1 MGKNKKIMIIA
12 GEISGD
18 LYGHPLVLEL
28 AKLDPDAKIC
38 GVGGPKMKSTGM
50 EVFYDSSSWGT
61 IGMIEAIKK
70 LPYLYFV
77 FYDVSRKLKQIRPDV
92 LVLIDYP
99 GFNMRLCRYAKELG
113 IPTLY
118 YFPPAKWTYNPEDV
132 FDAAQNITRVAAPFT
147 HTDEI
152 YKKAGAN
159 VEFVGNPLLEIVK
172 TRQSRSEILKKMSL
186 PENARLISLLPG
198 SRSME
203 VRYMLPVLAET
214 AAKLAKSLNNVN
226 FVMPVSSSTISRG
239 TGITL
244 DYIKSELEKSGVEI
258 KLEIDST
265 YDILAVSDF
274 SIITSGTATLEA
286 ACLMTPMVII
296 YKVSLL
302 TELFARTMTSLPKY
316 FGLPNLILNRQVVPE
331 FIQKDV
337 TPDNISNAVL
347 EILNSS
353 EKLSDMKSSLGQVIK
368 NLGEAGAT
376 KKVAGMVMEMISK

>member
-1 MGKNKKIMIIA
+1 MKKDKKIMIIA

-28 AKLDPDAKIC
+28 MKSGRRFEIC
-38 GVGGPKMKSTGM
+38 GIGGPRMKSAGM
-50 EVFYDSSSWGT
+50 KTFYDSSSWGT

-70 LPYLYFV
+70 LPYLYWAY
-77 FYDVSRKLKQIRPDV
+77 YDISEKLKRIMPDV

-99 GFNMRLCRYAKELG
+99 GFNMRLCRRAKQLG

-118 YFPPAKWTYNPEDV
+118 YFPPSKWSYNHEDV
-132 FDAAQNITRVAAPFT
+132 CDAARTITKVAAPFE
-147 HTDEI
+147 HTYDI

-172 TRQSRSEILKKMSL
+172 TRNSRAEILKKL
-186 PENARLISLLPG
+186 KVAEGEKIISLLPG

-214 AAKLAKSLNNVN
+214 AAHLGSKLKDAR
-226 FVMPVSSSTISRG
+226 FIMPVSSSTISRG

-244 DYIKSELEKSGVEI
+244 EYINDIINSRGAKISVET
-258 KLEIDST
+258 DMT
-265 YDILAVSDF
+265 YDILSVSDF

-286 ACLMTPMVII
+286 ACLLTPMVIV

-302 TELFARTMTSLPKY
+302 TEMYARIMTSLPKY
-316 FGLPNLILNRQVVPE
+316 FGLPNLILNKAVVPE
-331 FIQKDV
+331 FIQKNV
-337 TPDNISNAVL
+337 TPDIISNSVIEL
-347 EILNSS
+347 LNSS
-353 EKLSDMKSSLGQVIK
+353 EKLADMKNELKSVVK

-376 KKVAGMVMEMISK
+376 KKVSEMILKMVE